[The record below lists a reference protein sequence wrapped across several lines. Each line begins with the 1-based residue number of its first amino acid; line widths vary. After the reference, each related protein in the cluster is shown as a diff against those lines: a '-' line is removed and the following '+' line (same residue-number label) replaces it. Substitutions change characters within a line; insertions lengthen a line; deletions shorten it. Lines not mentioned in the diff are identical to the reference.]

1 MLFSSMIFLWVFL
14 PIVIIG
20 NFAFSVIQFENIEKR
35 MRVKN
40 IFLLIFSIVFYAW
53 GGIYYVLIMIFSILL
68 NFFGGY
74 ILEKKEKKKNVR
86 KYRLFVILFLNL
98 AMLFYFKYFNMLIVM
113 IEAIM
118 QVDKGLSTVWTTMMS
133 MERTGT
139 LNIKDIVLPIGISF
153 FTFQSMSYV
162 IDLYMG
168 KVSLQKDIINFALY
182 VSLFPQL
189 IAGPIV
195 KYSDVSEQIENRSE
209 SLELF
214 VSGQKRFCYGLGKKV
229 IIANTFAEIADQIWA
244 LETTT
249 LGTAV
254 AWFGAI
260 AYTIQIYYD
269 FSGYS
274 DMAIGIGK
282 MLGFQFKENFNYPY
296 TSLSIQEF
304 WRRWHI
310 SLSTWFK
317 EYIYIP
323 LGGNRKGNLPT
334 YMNIF
339 IVFLLTGI
347 WHGANFTFL
356 AWGIFFAILQIIE
369 RLFLK
374 KILDKNPIKII
385 NWIYMMLMVIIGWV
399 YFRSENIL
407 QANEF
412 IKQMFYFTTSENNI
426 LTFLSMKV
434 IILFM
439 TAIICTGFLQRAM
452 KNIYIRIKD
461 KFTMEIFD
469 FSLQGFI
476 LIYSIFM
483 IISGTYNPFIYFQ
496 F

>member
-118 QVDKGLSTVWTTMMS
+118 QADKGLSTVWTTMMS

-452 KNIYIRIKD
+452 KNIYVRIKD

>member
-68 NFFGGY
+68 NFFGY

-323 LGGNRKGNLPT
+323 LGGNRKGNLRT